1 MPNFAG
7 NAEGGDVMAAS
18 FDIFVCDGF
27 TGNVC
32 LKTIEGTA
40 KQLFKAIKGIM
51 MKNLATKVGA
61 LTLAKGIGELRDSV
75 DPDTFGG
82 APLLGVKGSC
92 IIGHGSSS
100 ELGILNGIAI
110 SAKIARSDLN
120 DRIAAFAAAQK
131 EAAANA

>member
-1 MPNFAG
+1 
-7 NAEGGDVMAAS
+7 
-18 FDIFVCDGF
+18 
-27 TGNVC
+27 
-32 LKTIEGTA
+32 
-40 KQLFKAIKGIM
+40 M

-75 DPDTFGG
+75 DPDNFGG